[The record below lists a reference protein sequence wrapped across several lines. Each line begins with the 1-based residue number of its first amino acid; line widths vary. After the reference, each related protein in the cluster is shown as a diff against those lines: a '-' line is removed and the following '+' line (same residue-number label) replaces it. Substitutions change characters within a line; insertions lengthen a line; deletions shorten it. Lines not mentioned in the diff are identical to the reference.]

1 MQNFILRDGVS
12 DYKVLVSDLR
22 EKVSS
27 YSLKIMVI
35 TSIMLTKQEITE
47 TKKHDF
53 SVLFLLNM
61 NSNNFTACSIE
72 YFQMHSCIM
81 CRVCFS

>member
-12 DYKVLVSDLR
+12 DYRVLVSDLR

-35 TSIMLTKQEITE
+35 TSIMLTKQEITK

-53 SVLFLLNM
+53 SVFLI
-61 NSNNFTACSIE
+61 FFIE
-72 YFQMHSCIM
+72 HEQ
-81 CRVCFS
+81 